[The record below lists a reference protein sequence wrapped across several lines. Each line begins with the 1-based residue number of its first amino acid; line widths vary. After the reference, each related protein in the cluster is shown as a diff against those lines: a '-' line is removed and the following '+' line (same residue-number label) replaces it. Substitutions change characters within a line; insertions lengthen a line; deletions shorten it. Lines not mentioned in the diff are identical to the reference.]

1 MDTLLQKGDL
11 VRGKKPWNKSTII
24 GVVVEHNEKATMSE
38 KTGQETNQSGTFR
51 IFWLN
56 DASKNE
62 FTSKGTFSTWEVLDS
77 LERIDNDKETN

>member
-11 VRGKKPWNKSTII
+11 VRGKKPWNKSTIL
-24 GVVVEHNEKATMSE
+24 GVVVEHNEKATIA
-38 KTGQETNQSGTFR
+38 ETNPSGTFR

-77 LERIDNDKETN
+77 LERIDNDKEAD